1 MFANNIPDKELIFK
15 IYNKLEQLNGKR
27 KKNWAKDLIRFFSE
41 DDRAKQ

>member
-27 KKNWAKDLIRFFSE
+27 KKKLGKGSDQIFLR
-41 DDRAKQ
+41 R